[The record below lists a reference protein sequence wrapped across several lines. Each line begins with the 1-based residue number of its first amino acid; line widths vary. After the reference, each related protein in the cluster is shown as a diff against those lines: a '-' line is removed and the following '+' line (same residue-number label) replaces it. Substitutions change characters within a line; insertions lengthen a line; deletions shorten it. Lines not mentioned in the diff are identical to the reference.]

1 MKTLLAILLL
11 SAALAVNTHA
21 QSTNIVVDNG
31 NASGV
36 GWNAPTTNEDGSPL
50 DDLAGYK
57 VYSSEGGSTNVILQ
71 GDVLASPYLWG
82 VYPFAS
88 GTTNDIF
95 VTAYDNAGNES
106 QPSESLILIVDSLAP
121 SAPTLII
128 LDRSGSAFIFNI
140 NNNIVVGQV
149 DGEQLNTL

>member
-11 SAALAVNTHA
+11 SSALAVNVLA

-31 NASGV
+31 NATGV
-36 GWNAPTTNEDGSPL
+36 RWTPPTTNEDGSPL

-71 GDVLASPYLWG
+71 GDVLTSPYLWG

-95 VTAYDNAGNES
+95 VTAYDLVGNES

-128 LDRSGSAFIFNI
+128 LDMDGNAFIFNI
-140 NNNIVVGQV
+140 NNNIVVGKTN
-149 DGEQLNTL
+149 GENINTL